1 MNNYDPRQH
10 VTTELFNATIVY
22 FEQEISIPI
31 LLVLNLA
38 GPWVITIPDGVK
50 LLSLPYLL
58 AKTPHHFKYV
68 SSTEQHKDA
77 TFRNTE
83 PVGTFWNQTS
93 HETLQPGIML
103 SSVGIVNK
111 LLTTSGI
118 TVEDDYDYKYLIM
131 ASHSFPLGRKS
142 VYQPNA
148 NGA

>member
-1 MNNYDPRQH
+1 MNDYDARQH
-10 VTTELFNATIVY
+10 VTTELFDAAIVY

-31 LLVLNLA
+31 LSVLNLA
-38 GPWVITIPDGVK
+38 GPWVVTIPDGVK
-50 LLSLPYLL
+50 FSSLPYLL
-58 AKTPHHFKYV
+58 AKTPHYFKYA
-68 SSTEQHKDA
+68 SSTEQHKEA

-83 PVGTFWNQTS
+83 PVGTFWDQTS

-103 SSVGIVNK
+103 SSVGALNK

-118 TVEDDYDYKYLIM
+118 IVKDDYGYKYLTM
-131 ASHSFPLGRKS
+131 ASHSFQLGRES